1 MDRIRHILQL
11 ARRRDAFASIVSALS
26 WGLLAAAMVAIGAV
40 AVVKLVPSARFAV
53 ESVVDA
59 TTGVAVNAPNASSIW
74 TANELTLAVL
84 CASVAALLLTTM
96 LLYLVHRHAAPSEA
110 AIALRVDE
118 RLKLDE
124 RLTSA
129 LAFEHATD
137 AYARAAVADAV
148 ASRHANGIPP
158 ALCRFVAATAESG
171 VTRIHPRDARC
182 VVLDP
187 PRSGASTAVLDEVI
201 QRLRP
206 DVLVYVSC
214 DPQSLAVDLDR
225 MEQGGYRITSLQ
237 PLDMF
242 PHTAEVETVAVAR
255 PVEART

>member
-40 AVVKLVPSARFAV
+40 GVVKLVPSARFAV

-59 TTGVAVNAPNASSIW
+59 TTGVAVNAPKASSIW

-148 ASRHANGIPP
+148 DAASKPDIATRVRVAFPIPL
-158 ALCRFVAATAESG
+158 A
-171 VTRIHPRDARC
+171 PR
-182 VVLDP
+182 
-187 PRSGASTAVLDEVI
+187 G
-201 QRLRP
+201 
-206 DVLVYVSC
+206 YW
-214 DPQSLAVDLDR
+214 SLAALAAAMSV
-225 MEQGGYRITSLQ
+225 Q
-237 PLDMF
+237 MF
-242 PHTAEVETVAVAR
+242 VPRYPWNLGDGDGAQLVADNGNGVLSGSWRQDDNKIIKVAEDGKVR
-255 PVEART
+255 S